1 MQIPKMGSN
10 MKIEYRKD
18 DQSCHSYFQYITL
31 FGWEYPRIFIR
42 ISIEEQLYLSV
53 LDSIV
58 VSIPACHAGDQGS
71 IPCRG
76 GLFTLEEV
84 ISQQFISTFLSA
96 KRLVLHFIKHHL
108 PNISYLPCCWRH
120 ISFRVTGPFPCLSL
134 SLATI
139 FVYYFN

>member
-10 MKIEYRKD
+10 MKIEDSKD
-18 DQSCHSYFQYITL
+18 DLSCHSYFEDITN
-31 FGWEYPRIFIR
+31 FWMGIPRKFIR

-58 VSIPACHAGDQGS
+58 VSISACHAGDQGS

-84 ISQQFISTFLSA
+84 ISQQFISTFLSP
-96 KRLVLHFIKHHL
+96 KRLFLHFIKHRL
-108 PNISYLPCCWRH
+108 PNISYLPSCWRN
-120 ISFRVTGPFPCLSL
+120 ISFRVTGPFPCLPL

-139 FVYYFN
+139 FVYYCN